1 MIDLGLLQFYNAE
14 NGTTSWVNTSDIST
28 RKKFK
33 ENAEYRYLRA
43 SSIFKKLG
51 VNYEQ
56 ISTTDDYIPKFIH
69 LFRRHK

>member
-1 MIDLGLLQFYNAE
+1 MVQLLGL
-14 NGTTSWVNTSDIST
+14 

-43 SSIFKKLG
+43 NSIFKKLG
-51 VNYEQ
+51 INYEQ